1 MNADALLAELA
12 KCRAAGAMPG
22 QPAPLHRAVDEA
34 VQRLVGHKLFTLLVV
49 DGQEVARVYS
59 SNPKDYP
66 VSGRKPMNRT
76 PWGDHVMK
84 GRKTWIARSAVAVV
98 NRSSTYSTGSPVAA
112 VTEAPSARAASAEA
126 PSLPDSEIGRPTT
139 IRSGLCS
146 STSALIASTAPS
158 ASSTHRGDAT
168 NRSGS
173 LMATP
178 TRRVP

>member
-1 MNADALLAELA
+1 MNADAILAEFA

-22 QPAPLHRAVDEA
+22 QPAPLHRAIDDA

-84 GRKTWIARSAVAVV
+84 ARKTWIARSADDIKWAFFDHQLIHSLGCDSCVNVPVVYDDKVVGTMNVLHQANWYDDAKAATIGAFTPLLFASFVQVA
-98 NRSSTYSTGSPVAA
+98 
-112 VTEAPSARAASAEA
+112 
-126 PSLPDSEIGRPTT
+126 RP
-139 IRSGLCS
+139 
-146 STSALIASTAPS
+146 
-158 ASSTHRGDAT
+158 
-168 NRSGS
+168 
-173 LMATP
+173 
-178 TRRVP
+178 